1 MSSPQFVETTVGYNT
16 FYVDRR
22 YTQIK
27 PTGTG
32 AYGLVASALD
42 TITGSRVA
50 IKKIKDTFI
59 DIVDAKRVLREIKLL
74 RHFNAHENMITIFD
88 IMTYPP
94 NTVDFKD
101 IYIVTNLMES
111 DLERIIQSRQ
121 ALTDQHFQYFLYQI
135 LRGLK
140 YIHSANV
147 LHRDLKPSNLLVNA
161 DCDLAVC
168 DFGLARGFRN
178 EGKDTLTEYVVTRW
192 YRCPELLCESV
203 YYGKGVDVW
212 SIGCIFAEL
221 LTHDAF
227 FKGDNPQHQLQAI
240 VRKLGCPTQEDL
252 HFVSS
257 QAALDALLRYKGREP
272 PEFET
277 LFPRHVNP
285 LALDL
290 LRKMLEINPDKRIT
304 VEDALVH
311 PYLREFQGQMP
322 EPLCERNFDFEF
334 ETSRVTRGE
343 DLTKEEVQLH
353 MYSEMLQY
361 RPDQLGG
368 YQKFLR
374 ETSVGRVWAEKMKES
389 KECKGAKGFDHGDH
403 DDLPMYTPREDHKDS
418 MEINSSE
425 SLDMDMGMDMDSP
438 SLRNFTADAKD
449 FDFRK

>member
-1 MSSPQFVETTVGYNT
+1 MTSPQFVETTVGYNR
-16 FYVDRR
+16 FFVDRR

-27 PTGTG
+27 PAGTG

-42 TITGSRVA
+42 TVTGNRVA

-59 DIVDAKRVLREIKLL
+59 DLVDAKRVLREIKLL
-74 RHFNAHENMITIFD
+74 RHFNAHENIITILD
-88 IMTYPP
+88 IMTFPP
-94 NTVDFKD
+94 DTVDFQD

-203 YYGKGVDVW
+203 YYGKGVDMW
-212 SIGCIFAEL
+212 GIGCIFAEL

-240 VRKLGCPTQEDL
+240 VNKLGCPNQNDL

-257 QAALDALLRYKGREP
+257 QAALDSLLRNSGRQP
-272 PEFET
+272 PQFES

-285 LALDL
+285 QALDL
-290 LRKMLEINPDKRIT
+290 LRRMLEINPDKRIS
-304 VEDALVH
+304 VEDALLH
-311 PYLREFQGQMP
+311 PYLKEFQGQMP
-322 EPLCERNFDFEF
+322 EPLCEKNFDFEF
-334 ETSRVTRGE
+334 ETSKISMDE
-343 DLTKEEVQLH
+343 DLTKTEVQLH
-353 MYSEMLQY
+353 MYTEMMQY
-361 RPDQLGG
+361 RPDQVRG
-368 YQKFLR
+368 YQKFIR
-374 ETSVGRVWAEKMKES
+374 ETEVGRALNEKMKRREYDY
-389 KECKGAKGFDHGDH
+389 KRGDGK
-403 DDLPMYTPREDHKDS
+403 DMEEEDLVMYTPREDHKDNNT
-418 MEINSSE
+418 NSGDS
-425 SLDMDMGMDMDSP
+425 SDMDLGMDMDSP
-438 SLRNFTADAKD
+438 SLRNFNADAKD